1 MPADNQ
7 QRSSLHASTLNVM
20 ERNKEIHFV
29 QTKVLK
35 TMVRWLPEPH
45 VQVQRFADI
54 YQKKQSAS
62 ICCQVC

>member
-1 MPADNQ
+1 
-7 QRSSLHASTLNVM
+7 M
-20 ERNKEIHFV
+20 ERNKEMHFV